1 MLIGADDGIIM
12 FWLISAMIHMEPAT
26 TTKTMSTPNANAR
39 TLLVLSG
46 PVVMCRKKTRWIPIW
61 AMASTARPREMPGAQ
76 SSEVFATQNDVA
88 VRITARNNPIV
99 ATKTPD

>member
-26 TTKTMSTPNANAR
+26 TTKTMSAPHASAR

-46 PVVMCRKKTRWIPIW
+46 PVVMCRKNTRCTPIW
-61 AMASTARPREMPGAQ
+61 AIASTASPSATPGGQ
-76 SSEVFATQNDVA
+76 SSDVLATQNDVA
-88 VRITARNNPIV
+88 VRMTASNKPIV
-99 ATKTPD
+99 